1 MADPAAVAAARE
13 GRSSL
18 DAYCRTNPGRLDL
31 SNADLSGVDL
41 NGANLGNANLDGV
54 DFSGANLE
62 GVRFN
67 SSTIRD
73 ANFADANLS
82 GVSFHK
88 CDLTGSDLRA
98 AAIDTW
104 GLGEQRLCVSPQSFE
119 GVRWSREQ
127 LERILE
133 MINLNPDWSV
143 DWSISPREGS

>member
-1 MADPAAVAAARE
+1 MADPAAVAAARD

-18 DAYCRTNPGRLDL
+18 EAFCRTNGGKLDL
-31 SNADLSGVDL
+31 SGADLSGVDL
-41 NGANLGNANLDGV
+41 SGANLGNANLDGV

-62 GVRFN
+62 RVRFN

-73 ANFADANLS
+73 ANFAGANIR

-98 AAIDTW
+98 AAVDTW

-119 GVRWSREQ
+119 GVHWSRDQ
-127 LERILE
+127 IQSVLE
-133 MINLNPDWSV
+133 MINLNPDWRV
-143 DWSISPREGS
+143 DWQITPREAS